1 MSDWTLPFL
10 WIANGLLALLWLTV
24 DHLWV
29 ILLAGA
35 LGVTVLQ
42 APDVQQIWTLG
53 VAVLSLVAGVFAPFP
68 AALLLLVMTLAG
80 LAAKRLERLNPQNA
94 HWTLVRGLGL
104 YSLLALGYAVYR
116 NWLLPAMVM
125 SDPALQQGQAYL
137 SAIAGIAL
145 YLFPLGV
152 LALLLQGVFVHPPV
166 QGEADEIIY
175 RYRSR
180 GKP

>member
-1 MSDWTLPFL
+1 MYWLPFL
-10 WIANGLLALLWLTV
+10 WIANGFLALLWLTV

-29 ILLAGA
+29 VLLAGA
-35 LGVTVLQ
+35 LGVAVVQ
-42 APDVQQIWTLG
+42 APENQRAWTLG
-53 VAVLSLVAGVFAPFP
+53 VAVLSLAAGVFAPFP
-68 AALLLLVMTLAG
+68 VALLLLVIILAG
-80 LAAKRLERLNPQNA
+80 LAAKRLERLNPQNT

-104 YSLLALGYAVYR
+104 YSLIALGYTAYG
-116 NWLLPAMVM
+116 NWLLPAMT
-125 SDPALQQGQAYL
+125 DPALQQGQAYL
-137 SAIAGIAL
+137 SAIASIAL

-152 LALLLQGVFVHPPV
+152 LALMLQGLFVHPPV

>member
-10 WIANGLLALLWLTV
+10 WIANGLLALFWLTV
-24 DHLWV
+24 DHLWA
-29 ILLAGA
+29 ILLSGA
-35 LGVTVLQ
+35 LGVAVLQ
-42 APDVQQIWTLG
+42 APAQQRTWTLG
-53 VAVLSLVAGVFAPFP
+53 VAALSLVAGVFAPFP
-68 AALLLLVMTLAG
+68 VALLLLVITLAG
-80 LAAKRLERLNPQNA
+80 LGAKRLERLNPQNT

-104 YSLLALGYAVYR
+104 YSLIALGYAAYR
-116 NWLLPAMVM
+116 NWLVPAM

-137 SAIAGIAL
+137 SVIASIAL

-152 LALLLQGVFVHPPV
+152 LALLLQGLFVHPPV

-175 RYRSR
+175 HFRSR

>member
-10 WIANGLLALLWLTV
+10 WIANGFLALLWLTV
-24 DHLWV
+24 EHLWV
-29 ILLAGA
+29 ILLVGA
-35 LGVTVLQ
+35 LGYAVLQ
-42 APDVQQIWTLG
+42 APENQRAWTLG
-53 VAVLSLVAGVFAPFP
+53 VAVLSLAAGVAAPFP

-80 LAAKRLERLNPQNA
+80 LVAKRLERLNPQNT

-104 YSLLALGYAVYR
+104 YSLIALGYAAYR
-116 NWLLPAMVM
+116 NWLVPAM

-137 SAIAGIAL
+137 SAIASIAL

-166 QGEADEIIY
+166 QGQADDIIY
-175 RYRSR
+175 HFRSR

>member
-10 WIANGLLALLWLTV
+10 WIANGFLALLWLTV

-29 ILLAGA
+29 LLLAGA
-35 LGVTVLQ
+35 LGYAVLQ
-42 APDVQQIWTLG
+42 APAGQQAWTLG
-53 VAVLSLVAGVFAPFP
+53 VAVLSLAAGVVAPFP
-68 AALLLLVMTLAG
+68 VALLLLVMTLAG
-80 LAAKRLERLNPQNA
+80 LVAKRLERLNPQNT

-116 NWLLPAMVM
+116 DLLLPAVVM
-125 SDPALQQGQAYL
+125 SDPALQQGQVYL
-137 SAIAGIAL
+137 SALASIAL

-152 LALLLQGVFVHPPV
+152 LALMLQGLFVHPPV
-166 QGEADEIIY
+166 AGEADDILF